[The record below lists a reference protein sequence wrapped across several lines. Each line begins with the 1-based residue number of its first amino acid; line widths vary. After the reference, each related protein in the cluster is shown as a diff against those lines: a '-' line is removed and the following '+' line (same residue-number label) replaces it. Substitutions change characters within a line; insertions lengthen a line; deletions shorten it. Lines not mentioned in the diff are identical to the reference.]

1 MNSGSGCNGGV
12 GDSGAGGI
20 SSSRIAAGGSENI
33 MNGAAATTNNSLKI
47 RGDGSVAASDNSVR
61 L

>member
-20 SSSRIAAGGSENI
+20 SSSRIAVGGSENI
-33 MNGAAATTNNSLKI
+33 MNGAAAIANNGCK
-47 RGDGSVAASDNSVR
+47 DNGR
-61 L
+61 W